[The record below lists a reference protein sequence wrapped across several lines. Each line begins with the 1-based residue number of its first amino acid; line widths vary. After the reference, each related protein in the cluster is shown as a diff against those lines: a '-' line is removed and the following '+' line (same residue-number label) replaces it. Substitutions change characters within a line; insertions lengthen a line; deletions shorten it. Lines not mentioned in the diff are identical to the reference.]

1 MTENK
6 NNTRYDGPVVVI
18 LGATGSGKTGVSIK
32 IAKEIGGE
40 IISADSRAIYKLMD
54 IGTAKPTVS
63 EREGVPHFG
72 FDLVWPGERFTVA
85 DWKQYAEEK
94 IEEIRE
100 RGHVPMIV
108 GGTGLYIDALVY
120 DYKFDGTNS
129 RSAVNP
135 YHHEDN
141 GAVAKDRKE
150 LCSNYL
156 LVGIQWSPDEL
167 KERLKLR
174 AEQMFCSG
182 LIEETK
188 TLVNKFGWDSQA
200 MKSNVYQF
208 VWQYLEGKI
217 DEERAKEL
225 FVYDDWHLAKRQL
238 TWFKRTKEIIWLPLE
253 KICSFVIEY
262 IQNEQRK

>member
-1 MTENK
+1 
-6 NNTRYDGPVVVI
+6 
-18 LGATGSGKTGVSIK
+18 
-32 IAKEIGGE
+32 
-40 IISADSRAIYKLMD
+40 
-54 IGTAKPTVS
+54 
-63 EREGVPHFG
+63 
-72 FDLVWPGERFTVA
+72 
-85 DWKQYAEEK
+85 
-94 IEEIRE
+94 
-100 RGHVPMIV
+100 MIV

-120 DYKFDGTNS
+120 DYKFDGTAS
-129 RSAVNP
+129 RSEVNP

-156 LVGIQWSPDEL
+156 LVGIKWSPEEL
-167 KERLKLR
+167 RERLRVR

-238 TWFKRTKEIIWLPLE
+238 TWFKRTSEIIWMPLE